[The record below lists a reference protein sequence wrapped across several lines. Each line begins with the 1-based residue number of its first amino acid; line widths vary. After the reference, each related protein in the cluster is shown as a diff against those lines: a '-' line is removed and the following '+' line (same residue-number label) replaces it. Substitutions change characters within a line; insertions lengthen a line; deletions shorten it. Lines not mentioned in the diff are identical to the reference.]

1 MIRLANAQVWVHDQ
15 DEALDFYTKKLG
27 MEVRSDVTLP
37 EMDNFRWLTVSPP
50 SQPGECDVCGGELY
64 QRTDDTREVVANR
77 VEVYLRD
84 TLPVVERYARQGIL
98 QRVDGDQAIE
108 AVQAAM
114 LQAIGAAIPA

>member
-1 MIRLANAQVWVHDQ
+1 MVPTPALVERLA
-15 DEALDFYTKKLG
+15 G
-27 MEVRSDVTLP
+27 
-37 EMDNFRWLTVSPP
+37 RWLCRGCQASYHETFSPP